1 MTSPSRLAA
10 ARALH
15 AVFGDGSRI
24 PEGWNAGLSP
34 ADAAL
39 AQAMLGLAVRRW
51 GRIQAFI
58 EPKLKTPGRGLPMG
72 SRVAL
77 ALGLAQ
83 LAWLPGV
90 ADFAAVSEAVGLV
103 ADRELGFPPHRG
115 LVNAILR
122 GAAKDRAATAA
133 QIEALPPALDR
144 PAFASRL
151 LEAAFRGGD
160 REALWNRLQTEPS
173 LCFRELRPGTAPP
186 GLEADPALPGALV
199 LGPGAEFPRAWL
211 AAGEGMVQ
219 DRSSQALMAFR
230 WAGAPRRI
238 LDACAAPGGK
248 TTALALRFP
257 EAELF
262 AVEKSPKRAER
273 LSETLALRGVTARVV
288 VEDAAAWLRLGGK
301 AFDLILLD
309 APCSATGTL
318 RKHPELAWIGG
329 AIDLKRLAALQRDL
343 LEAALPRLA
352 SGGLLIYAVCSV
364 LPEECAAHR
373 AWLHETQPGF
383 QDVEAWP
390 AELGG
395 AFFQPD
401 LGRWDG
407 EGFQAF
413 AVTRTG

>member
-39 AQAMLGLAVRRW
+39 AQAILGLAVRRW
-51 GRIQAFI
+51 GRLQAFV

-122 GAAKDRAATAA
+122 GAAKDRGATAA
-133 QIEALPPALDR
+133 QLDALPSALDR

-160 REALWNRLQTEPS
+160 REALWAKLQAEPD
-173 LCFRELRPGTAPP
+173 LCFREVRPGTAPA
-186 GLEADPALPGALV
+186 GLRPAPTLLGAWT
-199 LGPGAEFPRAWL
+199 LGPEAEFPRAWL
-211 AAGEGMVQ
+211 AAGDGMVQ
-219 DRSSQALMAFR
+219 DRSSQALMQFQ
-230 WAGAPRRI
+230 WEGAPRRI

-248 TTALALRFP
+248 TTSLALRYP

-273 LSETLALRGVTARVV
+273 LAQTLALRGLEARVV
-288 VEDAAAWLRLGGK
+288 VEDAAAWLRQGGK

-329 AIDLKRLAALQRDL
+329 AIDLGRLAALQRDL

-352 SGGLLIYAVCSV
+352 SGGLLVYAVCSV
-364 LPEECAAHR
+364 FPEEAAAHR
-373 AWLHETQPGF
+373 ARLFETHPGF
-383 QDVEAWP
+383 REVEAWP
-390 AELGG
+390 AALGG
-395 AFFQPD
+395 AFFRPD
-401 LGRWDG
+401 LGAWEG

-413 AVTRTG
+413 ALTC

>member
-24 PEGWNAGLSP
+24 PDGWNAGLSP

-51 GRIQAFI
+51 GRLQAFI

-122 GAAKDRAATAA
+122 GAAKDRGATAS
-133 QIEALPPALDR
+133 QIEALPTALDR

-160 REALWNRLQTEPS
+160 REALWARFQTEPG
-173 LCFRELRPGTAPP
+173 LCFREVRPGTAPA
-186 GLEADPALPGALV
+186 GLRPDPALPGAWALE
-199 LGPGAEFPRAWL
+199 PDAEFPRAWL
-211 AAGEGMVQ
+211 AAGDGMVQ
-219 DRSSQALMAFR
+219 DRSSQALMQFR
-230 WAGAPRRI
+230 WEGSPRRI

-248 TTALALRFP
+248 TTSLALRYP

-262 AVEKSPKRAER
+262 AVEKSPRRAER
-273 LSETLALRGVTARVV
+273 LAQTVAQRGLEAQVV
-288 VEDAAAWLRLGGK
+288 VEDAAALLRQGGK
-301 AFDLILLD
+301 PFDLILLD
-309 APCSATGTL
+309 APCSASGTL

-329 AIDLKRLAALQRDL
+329 AIDLDRLAALQRDL

-352 SGGLLIYAVCSV
+352 PGGLLIYAVCSV
-364 LPEECAAHR
+364 FLEEAVAHR
-373 AWLHETQPGF
+373 TWLRETQPAF

-390 AELGG
+390 AGLGG
-395 AFFQPD
+395 AFFRPD
-401 LGRWDG
+401 LNLWDG

-413 AVTRTG
+413 ALTR